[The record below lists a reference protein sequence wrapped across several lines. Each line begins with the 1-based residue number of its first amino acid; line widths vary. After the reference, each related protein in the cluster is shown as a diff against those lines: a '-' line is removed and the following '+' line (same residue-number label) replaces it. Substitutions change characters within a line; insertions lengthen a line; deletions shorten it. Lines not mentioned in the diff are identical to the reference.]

1 MNAIKY
7 DLGDR
12 MKIEK
17 VYNNN
22 VVSTY
27 NEENTELVIMGKGLA
42 FQKKPGDEIE
52 EEKIEKVFTLK
63 NNDISERFK
72 SLLYEVSLELMEV
85 AEEIIKLAKRKLGRE
100 LNDSIYISLTDH
112 INFAI
117 ERNKKGLDIKNALL
131 WEIKKLYKDEFS
143 IGLEALCLIKEKLE
157 VTLPEDEAGFIAM
170 HIVNA
175 ELNEEMP
182 NIVNITKT
190 MQDILKIVK
199 YHFGLEF
206 NEESLNFFR
215 FVTHLKFFAQRLYS
229 QTYMESDDDFLFE
242 AVKNKHKDAFEC
254 TEKINDYVK
263 RQFDYELTN
272 DEKLYLTVH
281 IERVVNR

>member
-1 MNAIKY
+1 
-7 DLGDR
+7 

-17 VYNNN
+17 VFNNN
-22 VVSTY
+22 VVSAF
-27 NEENTELVIMGKGLA
+27 NEENIELVIMGKGLA
-42 FQKKPGDEIE
+42 FQKRPGDEIDDD
-52 EEKIEKVFTLK
+52 KIEKVFTLK
-63 NNDISERFK
+63 NKDMSERFK
-72 SLLYEVSLELMEV
+72 TLLYEVSLELMEV
-85 AEEIIKLAKRKLGRE
+85 TEEVIKKAKSKLGRE
-100 LNDSIYISLTDH
+100 LNDSIYVSLTDH

-143 IGLEALCLIKEKLE
+143 LGVEALDMIQEKLH

-199 YHFGLEF
+199 YHFKMDF

-229 QTYMESDDDFLFE
+229 KTYMEGEDDFLFE
-242 AVKNKHKDAFEC
+242 AVKNKHKQAYEC

-272 DEKLYLTVH
+272 DEKLYLTIH
-281 IERVVNR
+281 IERVINR

>member
-1 MNAIKY
+1 MNAIKH

-22 VVSTY
+22 VVSAF
-27 NEENTELVIMGKGLA
+27 NEENIELVVMGKGLA

-63 NNDISERFK
+63 NNDLSERFK
-72 SLLYEVSLELMEV
+72 TLLYEVSLELMEV
-85 AEEIIKLAKRKLGRE
+85 SEEIIKLAKEKLGRE

-143 IGLEALCLIKEKLE
+143 LGLKALSMIKEKLD

-199 YHFGLEF
+199 YHFGIDF
-206 NEESLNFFR
+206 DEESLNFFR

-229 QTYMESDDDFLFE
+229 KTYMQSDDDFLFE
-242 AVKNKHKDAFEC
+242 AVKNKHKDAFAC

-263 RQFDYELTN
+263 RKFDYELTN

>member
-1 MNAIKY
+1 MNAIKH

-22 VVSTY
+22 VVSAF
-27 NEENTELVIMGKGLA
+27 NEENIELVVMGKGLA
-42 FQKKPGDEIE
+42 FQKKPGDEID

-63 NNDISERFK
+63 NNDLSERFK
-72 SLLYEVSLELMEV
+72 TLLYEVSLELMEV
-85 AEEIIKLAKRKLGRE
+85 AEEIIKLAKGKLGRE

-117 ERNKKGLDIKNALL
+117 ERNKKGLNIKNALL

-143 IGLEALCLIKEKLE
+143 LGLKALSMIKEKLD
-157 VTLPEDEAGFIAM
+157 VTLPEDEAGYIAM

-199 YHFGLEF
+199 YHFGIDF

-229 QTYMESDDDFLFE
+229 KTYMQSDDDFLFE

-263 RQFDYELTN
+263 RKFDYELTN

>member
-1 MNAIKY
+1 MNAIKH

-22 VVSTY
+22 VVSAY

-85 AEEIIKLAKRKLGRE
+85 AEEIIKLAKSKLGRE

-143 IGLEALCLIKEKLE
+143 IGLEALYMIKEKLE

>member
-1 MNAIKY
+1 
-7 DLGDR
+7 

-17 VYNNN
+17 VFNNN
-22 VVSTY
+22 VVSAF
-27 NEENTELVIMGKGLA
+27 NEENIELVVMGKGLA

-63 NNDISERFK
+63 NKDMSERFK
-72 SLLYEVSLELMEV
+72 TLLYEVSLELMEV
-85 AEEIIKLAKRKLGRE
+85 AEEMITLAKEKLGRE
-100 LNDSIYISLTDH
+100 LNDSIYVSLTDH

-131 WEIKKLYKDEFS
+131 WEIKKLYKDEFA
-143 IGLEALCLIKEKLE
+143 IGLEALTMIKEKLD

-199 YHFGLEF
+199 YHFGIDF

-229 QTYMESDDDFLFE
+229 KTYMKSEDDFLYE
-242 AVKNKHKDAFEC
+242 AVKNKHKAAYEC

-263 RQFDYELTN
+263 KQFDYELTN
-272 DEKLYLTVH
+272 DEKLYLTIH
-281 IERVVNR
+281 IERVINR

>member
-1 MNAIKY
+1 
-7 DLGDR
+7 

-17 VYNNN
+17 VFNNN
-22 VVSTY
+22 VVSAF
-27 NEENTELVIMGKGLA
+27 NEENIELVIMGKGLA
-42 FQKKPGDEIE
+42 FQKRPGDEIE
-52 EEKIEKVFTLK
+52 EDKIEKVFTLK
-63 NNDISERFK
+63 NKDMSERFK
-72 SLLYEVSLELMEV
+72 TLLYEVSIELMGV
-85 AEEIIKLAKRKLGRE
+85 TEEIIKKAKSKLGRE
-100 LNDSIYISLTDH
+100 LNDSIYVSLTDH

-143 IGLEALCLIKEKLE
+143 LGVEALGMIKEKLH

-199 YHFGLEF
+199 YHFKMDF

-229 QTYMESDDDFLFE
+229 KTYMEGEDDFLFE
-242 AVKNKHKDAFEC
+242 AVKNKHKQAYEC

-272 DEKLYLTVH
+272 DEKLYLTIH
-281 IERVVNR
+281 IERVINR

>member
-1 MNAIKY
+1 
-7 DLGDR
+7 

-22 VVSTY
+22 VVSAF
-27 NEENTELVIMGKGLA
+27 NEENIELVVMGKGLA

-63 NNDISERFK
+63 NKDMSERFK
-72 SLLYEVSLELMEV
+72 TLLYEVSLELMEV
-85 AEEIIKLAKRKLGRE
+85 TEEIIKLAKEKLGRE
-100 LNDSIYISLTDH
+100 LSDSIYVSLTDH

-117 ERNKKGLDIKNALL
+117 ERNNKGLDIKNALL

-143 IGLEALCLIKEKLE
+143 IGLEALNMIKNKLH
-157 VTLPEDEAGFIAM
+157 VALPEDEAGFIAM

-199 YHFGLEF
+199 YHFSIDF

-229 QTYMESDDDFLFE
+229 KTYMESDDDFLYE
-242 AVKNKHKDAFEC
+242 AVKNKHKGAYEC

-263 RQFDYELTN
+263 KQFDYELTN
-272 DEKLYLTVH
+272 DEKLYLTIH
-281 IERVVNR
+281 IERVINR

>member
-1 MNAIKY
+1 
-7 DLGDR
+7 

-22 VVSTY
+22 VVSAY

-85 AEEIIKLAKRKLGRE
+85 AEEIIKLAKSKLGRE

-143 IGLEALCLIKEKLE
+143 IGLEALYMIKEKLE

>member
-1 MNAIKY
+1 
-7 DLGDR
+7 

-17 VYNNN
+17 VFNNN
-22 VVSTY
+22 VVSAF
-27 NEENTELVIMGKGLA
+27 NEENIELVIMGKGLA
-42 FQKKPGDEIE
+42 FQKRPGDEIDDD
-52 EEKIEKVFTLK
+52 KIEKVFTLK
-63 NNDISERFK
+63 NKDMSERFK
-72 SLLYEVSLELMEV
+72 TLLYEVSLELMEV
-85 AEEIIKLAKRKLGRE
+85 TEDIIKRAKNKLGRE
-100 LNDSIYISLTDH
+100 LNDSIYVSLTDH

-117 ERNKKGLDIKNALL
+117 ERNKKGLDIRNALL

-143 IGLEALCLIKEKLE
+143 LGVEALGMIKEKLD

-199 YHFGLEF
+199 YHFKMDF

-229 QTYMESDDDFLFE
+229 KTYMEGEDDFLFE
-242 AVKNKHKDAFEC
+242 AVKNKHKQAYEC
-254 TEKINDYVK
+254 TEKINDYVE

-272 DEKLYLTVH
+272 DEKLYLTIH
-281 IERVVNR
+281 IERVINR

>member
-1 MNAIKY
+1 
-7 DLGDR
+7 

-22 VVSTY
+22 VVSAY

-143 IGLEALCLIKEKLE
+143 IGLEALCMIKEKLE
-157 VTLPEDEAGFIAM
+157 VTLPDDEAGFIAM

>member
-1 MNAIKY
+1 
-7 DLGDR
+7 

-17 VYNNN
+17 VFNNN
-22 VVSTY
+22 VVSAF
-27 NEENTELVIMGKGLA
+27 NEEKIELVIMGKGLA
-42 FQKKPGDEIE
+42 FQKRPGDEIDDD
-52 EEKIEKVFTLK
+52 KIEKVFTLK
-63 NNDISERFK
+63 NKDMSERFK
-72 SLLYEVSLELMEV
+72 TLLYEVSLELMEV
-85 AEEIIKLAKRKLGRE
+85 TEDIIKKAKSKLGRE
-100 LNDSIYISLTDH
+100 LNDSIYVSLTDH

-117 ERNKKGLDIKNALL
+117 ERNKKGLDIRNALL

-143 IGLEALCLIKEKLE
+143 LGVEALGMIQEKLH

-199 YHFGLEF
+199 YHFKMDF

-229 QTYMESDDDFLFE
+229 KTYMEGEDDFLFE
-242 AVKNKHKDAFEC
+242 AVKNKHKQAYEC

-263 RQFDYELTN
+263 RQFNYELTN
-272 DEKLYLTVH
+272 DEKLYLTIH
-281 IERVVNR
+281 IERVINR

>member
-1 MNAIKY
+1 MNAIKH

-22 VVSTY
+22 VVSAY

-85 AEEIIKLAKRKLGRE
+85 AEEIIKLAKSKLGRE

-143 IGLEALCLIKEKLE
+143 IGLEALYMIKEKLE

-263 RQFDYELTN
+263 RQFNYELTN

>member
-7 DLGDR
+7 NLGDR

-22 VVSTY
+22 VVSAF

-72 SLLYEVSLELMEV
+72 TLLYEVSLELMEV

-143 IGLEALCLIKEKLE
+143 IGLEALCMIKEKLE

-199 YHFGLEF
+199 YHFGLDF

>member
-1 MNAIKY
+1 
-7 DLGDR
+7 

-22 VVSTY
+22 VVSAF
-27 NEENTELVIMGKGLA
+27 NAENIELVVMGKGLA
-42 FQKKPGDEIE
+42 FQKKPGDEID

-63 NNDISERFK
+63 NNDLSERFK
-72 SLLYEVSLELMEV
+72 TLLYEVSLELMEV
-85 AEEIIKLAKRKLGRE
+85 AEEIIKLAKGKLGRE

-117 ERNKKGLDIKNALL
+117 ERNKKGLNIKNALL

-143 IGLEALCLIKEKLE
+143 LGLKALSMIQEKLD
-157 VTLPEDEAGFIAM
+157 VTLPEDEAGYIAM

-199 YHFGLEF
+199 YHFGIDF

-229 QTYMESDDDFLFE
+229 KTYMQSDDDFLFE

-263 RQFDYELTN
+263 RKFDYELTN

>member
-1 MNAIKY
+1 
-7 DLGDR
+7 

-22 VVSTY
+22 VVSAY

-254 TEKINDYVK
+254 TEKINNYVK

>member
-1 MNAIKY
+1 MNAIKH
-7 DLGDR
+7 DIGDR

-22 VVSTY
+22 VVSAF
-27 NEENTELVIMGKGLA
+27 NEENIELVVMGKGLA
-42 FQKKPGDEIE
+42 FQKKPGDEID

-72 SLLYEVSLELMEV
+72 TLLYEVSLELMEV
-85 AEEIIKLAKRKLGRE
+85 AEEIIKLAKGKLGRE

-117 ERNKKGLDIKNALL
+117 ERNKKGLNIKNALL

-143 IGLEALCLIKEKLE
+143 LGLKALSMIKEKLD
-157 VTLPEDEAGFIAM
+157 VTLPEDEAGYIAM

-199 YHFGLEF
+199 YHFGIEF

-229 QTYMESDDDFLFE
+229 KTYMQSDDDFLFE

-263 RQFDYELTN
+263 RKFDYELTN

>member
-1 MNAIKY
+1 
-7 DLGDR
+7 

>member
-1 MNAIKY
+1 
-7 DLGDR
+7 

-17 VYNNN
+17 VFNNN
-22 VVSTY
+22 VVSAF
-27 NEENTELVIMGKGLA
+27 NEENIELVIMGKGLA
-42 FQKKPGDEIE
+42 FQKRPGDEIDDD
-52 EEKIEKVFTLK
+52 KIEKVFTLK
-63 NNDISERFK
+63 NKDMSERFK
-72 SLLYEVSLELMEV
+72 TLLYEVSIELMEV
-85 AEEIIKLAKRKLGRE
+85 TEEVIKKAKSKLGRE
-100 LNDSIYISLTDH
+100 LNDSIYVSLTDH

-143 IGLEALCLIKEKLE
+143 LGVEALGMIKEKLD

-199 YHFGLEF
+199 YHFKMDF

-229 QTYMESDDDFLFE
+229 KTYMEGEDDFLFE
-242 AVKNKHKDAFEC
+242 AVKNKHKQAYEC

-272 DEKLYLTVH
+272 DEKLYLTIH
-281 IERVVNR
+281 IERVINR